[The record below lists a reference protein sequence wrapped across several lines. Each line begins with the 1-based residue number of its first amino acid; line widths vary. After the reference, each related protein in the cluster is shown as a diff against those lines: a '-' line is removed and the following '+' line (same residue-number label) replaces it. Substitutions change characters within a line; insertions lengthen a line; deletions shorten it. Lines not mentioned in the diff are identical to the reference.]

1 MTRILILL
9 AMFLTLATQ
18 PIDILAASGTI
29 TVPLTPP
36 AGESD
41 TNHDNRGEYRRRT
54 PPPPVMLTV
63 DFDTKLITLTNGID
77 PAEITAYE
85 IRDTAGQPLY
95 VFSDDTSFVTT
106 LSTLPPEEYQIL
118 LTLPSSSL
126 IGYIHLI

>member
-1 MTRILILL
+1 MTELP
-9 AMFLTLATQ
+9 T
-18 PIDILAASGTI
+18 D
-29 TVPLTPP
+29 
-36 AGESD
+36 D
-41 TNHDNRGEYRRRT
+41 DYDNKDYRRRT
-54 PPPPVMLTV
+54 PPRPVMLTV
-63 DFDTKLITLTNGID
+63 DFDTKSMTLTNGID